1 MAVWGG
7 SPHEQLESARV
18 EIAALTEKLDRKTT
32 EAEEL
37 KEQLEAAKS
46 DAFHAHRAG
55 VAALNAAQ
63 VQMQRLQADLARAQG
78 REDGMPTTLST
89 GFSDGPHQIGQ
100 PSMSGF
106 WSTVSSSFG
115 PVKTFADDAQQRGL
129 QQEARHL
136 RLDLSHYQHKVE
148 TMQAQ
153 QQHSEQ
159 ESTRMKSVMS
169 DLKDQLD
176 YTRQLVKHHEVEQ
189 QLQHELTDTWGGENP
204 CGIGKRTLE
213 LRAEQKLREHVEKRN
228 NKLTDQI
235 QKLTGCIA
243 NQQLAI
249 QRLEKKVMNGQKKL
263 LQKDQQ
269 LAHVTERA
277 SQLQGYLRRDMHQ
290 AAGQAITSLRMDGPM
305 DSQYSEGMD
314 SDLMQSTS
322 GVGNGRL
329 SKSQSSPQL
338 PRLQLTSKQA
348 EYSSIYTKEPPSQG
362 TGQPIK
368 PCP

>member
-1 MAVWGG
+1 MAGWGG

-18 EIAALTEKLDRKTT
+18 EIAGLAEKLEKKT
-32 EAEEL
+32 AECEEM
-37 KEQLEAAKS
+37 KEQLEAARS
-46 DAFHAHRAG
+46 EASHAHRAG

-63 VQMQRLQADLARAQG
+63 VQMQRLQSDLARAQG
-78 REDGMPTTLST
+78 REGVDGGPPMNT
-89 GFSDGPHQIGQ
+89 GFSSDGPTGQ
-100 PSMSGF
+100 PTTSGF
-106 WSTVSSSFG
+106 WSTVSSLGAAKGFEQE
-115 PVKTFADDAQQRGL
+115 AQQRSL

-136 RLDLSHYQHKVE
+136 RLDLSHYQQKVE
-148 TMQAQ
+148 AMQVQ

-159 ESTRMKSVMS
+159 ENTRMKTVMS

-189 QLQHELTDTWGGENP
+189 QLQHELNDTWGGDNP

-213 LRAEQKLREHVEKRN
+213 LRAEQKLREHMEKRN

-235 QKLTGCIA
+235 GKLTSCIA

-277 SQLQGYLRRDMHQ
+277 TQLQGYLRRDMHQ
-290 AAGQAITSLRMDGPM
+290 AAGQALSSLRMDAAM
-305 DSQYSEGMD
+305 DSQYSEGLD
-314 SDLMQSTS
+314 SDPNQMGTGAS
-322 GVGNGRL
+322 NGRL

-338 PRLQLTSKQA
+338 PRLQL
-348 EYSSIYTKEPPSQG
+348 SSNKDLSMYVKEPPAQG
-362 TGQPIK
+362 TGQPVK
-368 PCP
+368 PSP